1 MREKENS
8 VLIASRH
15 TSGLANGLLLT
26 DLYQLN
32 MVQAYL
38 DAGMTDRAV
47 FEFFVR
53 DLPPTRNFLLA
64 AGLEQALAQ
73 LERVHFTEEEMAWL
87 RDSGRFNSTFLDYM
101 AALRF
106 DGEVHAVPE
115 GTAVFPNEP
124 VLRLTAPLPVAQLL
138 ETRLINLLHTSMV
151 VAAKAGRMTLAAP
164 GTKLVDFGLRR
175 AHGAEAGLLAARA
188 SYIAGFDGTA
198 TVPAEPL
205 WGIPITGTM
214 AHAFVEAHSDE
225 EQAFLDFA
233 RSRPNDT
240 VFLIDT
246 YDTEAAAEKVVR
258 IAPILAEE
266 GISVRGVRIDSGD
279 LDALSRRVRAIL
291 DDGGLGEVPIIAS
304 GGLDEWRLRD
314 FVDDEAPIDGFGIGT
329 ALTTAEDAPALN
341 CAYKLQA
348 YNGHLKRKL
357 SAGKAT
363 WPGRKQVWRD
373 YDAGGVMQAD
383 ILGFEDEDMPGT
395 PLLQPVMREGAVLDG
410 ATDLQAARR
419 RAARELA
426 ALPPRL
432 QELEPADP
440 YPVRV
445 SDRLQREAERLGR
458 ELTRDGAS

>member
-1 MREKENS
+1 M
-8 VLIASRH
+8 IASRH
-15 TSGLANGLLLT
+15 TSSLANGLLLT

-53 DLPPTRNFLLA
+53 DLPGPRNFMLA

-73 LERVHFTEEEMAWL
+73 LERVQMRDEEMTWL

-101 AALRF
+101 AELRF
-106 DGEVHAVPE
+106 DGEVHAMPE
-115 GTAVFPNEP
+115 GTAVFPDEP
-124 VLRLTAPLPVAQLL
+124 VLRVTAPLPVAQLL

-151 VAAKAGRMTLAAP
+151 VASKAARMKLAAP
-164 GTKLVDFGLRR
+164 DKKLVDFGLRR

-188 SYIAGFDGTA
+188 SYVAGFDGTA

-214 AHAFVEAHSDE
+214 AHSFVEAHSDE

-246 YDTEAAAEKVVR
+246 YDTEAAAQKVVR
-258 IAPILAEE
+258 IAPRLAQE
-266 GISVRGVRIDSGD
+266 GITVQGVRIDSGD
-279 LDALSRRVRAIL
+279 LGALSQRVRAIL
-291 DDGGLGEVPIIAS
+291 DDGGLGTVPIIAS

-314 FVDDEAPIDGFGIGT
+314 CVDEEVPIDGFGIGT
-329 ALTTAEDAPALN
+329 SLTTSEDAPALN
-341 CAYKLQA
+341 CAYKLQE
-348 YNGHLKRKL
+348 YTGHLKRKL
-357 SAGKAT
+357 SEGKAT

-373 YDAGGVMQAD
+373 YDASGVMHAD
-383 ILGFEDEDMPGT
+383 ALGFEDEDIPGT
-395 PLLQPVMREGAVLDG
+395 PLLQPVMREGVTLDG
-410 ATDLQAARR
+410 ATDLQAARE

-440 YPVRV
+440 YPVRI
-445 SDRLQREAERLGR
+445 SDRLREEAERL
-458 ELTRDGAS
+458 EHALTPDGEV

>member
-1 MREKENS
+1 M
-8 VLIASRH
+8 IASRH
-15 TSGLANGLLLT
+15 TSSLANGLLLT

-53 DLPPTRNFLLA
+53 DLPGPRNFMLA

-73 LERVHFTEEEMAWL
+73 LERVRLNEDELAWL
-87 RDSGRFNSTFLDYM
+87 RDSGRFNSTFMDYM
-101 AALRF
+101 ADLRF
-106 DGEVHAVPE
+106 DGEVHAMPE

-124 VLRLTAPLPVAQLL
+124 VLRVSAPLPVAQLL

-151 VAAKAGRMTLAAP
+151 VASKAARMTLAAP
-164 GTKLVDFGLRR
+164 GKNLVDFGLRR
-175 AHGAEAGLLAARA
+175 AHGAEAGLLGARA
-188 SYIAGFDGTA
+188 SYIAGFNGTA
-198 TVPAEPL
+198 TVPAQPL

-214 AHAFVEAHSDE
+214 AHSFIEAHTDE

-233 RSRPNDT
+233 RSRPNET

-246 YDTEAAAEKVVR
+246 YDTEAAAKKVVR
-258 IAPILAEE
+258 IAPTLAAE
-266 GISVRGVRIDSGD
+266 GIKVHGVRIDSGD
-279 LDALSRRVRAIL
+279 LNALSHSVRRIL
-291 DDGGLGEVPIIAS
+291 DDGGLSDVPIIAS

-314 FVDDEAPIDGFGIGT
+314 CVDDEVPIDGFGIGT
-329 ALTTAEDAPALN
+329 ALTTSEDAPALN
-341 CAYKLQA
+341 CAYKLQE
-348 YNGHLKRKL
+348 YQGHLKRKL
-357 SAGKAT
+357 SEGKET

-373 YDAGGVMQAD
+373 YDASGVMQAD

-395 PLLQPVMREGAVLDG
+395 PLLQPVMRDGAVLEG
-410 ATDLQAARR
+410 TTDLEAARE

-445 SDRLQREAERLGR
+445 SERLQAEAERLAHALRGD
-458 ELTRDGAS
+458 DGAS